1 MGTPVWP
8 RKWGAWPLST
18 SRPEW
23 LPSQWTRSFCPKG
36 WKLAEK
42 RRAFKRSPWVKRLGL
57 METPKRGSAERPVFH
72 TAGQKFTLSSTR
84 TPTTAGTPG

>member
-1 MGTPVWP
+1 
-8 RKWGAWPLST
+8 LST

-23 LPSQWTRSFCPKG
+23 LPSQWTRAPWAWG

-42 RRAFKRSPWVKRLGL
+42 RRAFSNSPWVKRLGL
-57 METPKRGSAERPVFH
+57 METPKRGGSAESPVFQ
-72 TAGQKFTLSSTR
+72 TAGQKLTFSPSR